1 MGRIIIIGSGLGGYT
16 LATEYRKRD
25 PETEIMLITQD
36 DGQSYSK
43 PLLSNAFSQKKNL
56 EQLAMGSPEVMAKR
70 IGLTLLNRT
79 AVSHVDV
86 QAKTI
91 DTSSGR
97 YDYGSLILALGA
109 EPVRIP
115 VLGTGADAILAVNDL
130 QDYLRFR
137 AAIEGARRVL
147 IMGAGLIGC
156 EFANDLL
163 HAGISPIVVDP
174 NTHPLFGLVPQP
186 IAVTLQ
192 TGLEAAGVQ
201 WQLGTK
207 VTSVDKMESS
217 GYLATLDNGTA
228 LEADVVLSAVGLRP
242 RIELAAAAGIAV
254 KRGILVDEFGRT
266 SHPHI
271 YALGDCAEYAQGL
284 LPFVRPVLLAAQ
296 SMAATLTGAP
306 TRIKFPAMP
315 VGVKTPACPVSVQR
329 PPSGHSGDWVSEP
342 HPDGVRLVFQDDNGA
357 MKGFAVSGRGASV
370 HAAALVKRLGE
381 YVQ

>member
-1 MGRIIIIGSGLGGYT
+1 MNRIIIVGSGLGGYT
-16 LATEYRKRD
+16 LAAEYRKQD
-25 PETEIMLITQD
+25 PETEIILITQD

-43 PLLSNAFSQKKNL
+43 PLLSNAFSQKKSL
-56 EQLAMGSPEVMAKR
+56 EQLAIGSPETMAKR
-70 IGLTLLNRT
+70 IRLTLLNRT
-79 AVSHVDV
+79 AVSHIDV
-86 QAKTI
+86 HAKTI

-97 YDYGSLILALGA
+97 YEYGSLILALGA

-115 VLGTGADAILAVNDL
+115 VSGNGADDILSVNDL
-130 QDYLRFR
+130 QGYLRFR

-174 NTHPLFGLVPQP
+174 NPHPLVGLAPQP

-192 TGLEAAGVQ
+192 AGLEAAGVQ
-201 WQLGTK
+201 WQLGTT
-207 VTSVDKMESS
+207 VTSVDKAES
-217 GYLATLDNGTA
+217 GYVATLGNGQS

-242 RIELAAAAGIAV
+242 RIQLAAAAGIAV

-266 SHPHI
+266 SQPHV
-271 YALGDCAEYAQGL
+271 YALGDCAEYAEGL

-306 TRIKFPAMP
+306 TQIKFPAIP
-315 VGVKTPACPVSVQR
+315 VGVKTPSCPVSVQR
-329 PPSGHSGDWVSEP
+329 PPPALSGDWVSEL
-342 HPDGVRLVFQDDNGA
+342 HSDGVQLVFQDKKGA
-357 MKGFAVSGRGASV
+357 MQGFAVSGRGASA
-370 HAAALVKRLGE
+370 HAAALLKRLGE
-381 YVQ
+381 FVQ

>member
-1 MGRIIIIGSGLGGYT
+1 MNRIIIVGSGLGGYT
-16 LATEYRKRD
+16 LAAEYRKQD
-25 PETEIMLITQD
+25 PETEIILITQD

-43 PLLSNAFSQKKNL
+43 PLLSNAFSQKKSL
-56 EQLAMGSPEVMAKR
+56 EQLAMGSPETMAKR
-70 IGLTLLNRT
+70 IRLTLLNRT
-79 AVSHVDV
+79 AVSHIDV
-86 QAKTI
+86 HAKTI

-97 YDYGSLILALGA
+97 YEYGSLILALGA

-115 VLGTGADAILAVNDL
+115 VSGNGADDILSVNDL
-130 QDYLRFR
+130 QGYLRFR

-174 NTHPLFGLVPQP
+174 NPHPLVGLAPQP

-192 TGLEAAGVQ
+192 AGLEAAGVQ
-201 WQLGTK
+201 WQLGTT
-207 VTSVDKMESS
+207 VTSVDKAES
-217 GYLATLDNGTA
+217 GYVATLGNGQS

-242 RIELAAAAGIAV
+242 RIQLAAAAGIAV

-266 SHPHI
+266 SQPHV
-271 YALGDCAEYAQGL
+271 YALGDCAEYAEGL

-306 TRIKFPAMP
+306 TQIKFPAIP
-315 VGVKTPACPVSVQR
+315 VGVKTPSCPVSVQR
-329 PPSGHSGDWVSEP
+329 PPPALSGDWVSEL
-342 HPDGVRLVFQDDNGA
+342 HSDGVQLVFQDKKGA
-357 MKGFAVSGRGASV
+357 MQGFAVSGRGASA
-370 HAAALVKRLGE
+370 HAAALLKRLGE
-381 YVQ
+381 FVQ